1 MDRVTRAE
9 IERIAAATLR
19 DAGLTEPPLS
29 VEKLLQ
35 YVQLHRDY
43 YDLANPGFLDRA
55 KHKLRIDGHKLVDII
70 NKVRLQ
76 AVLLFDE
83 NRICIDQELPKIKHP
98 WASCHETGHR
108 LLPWHKP
115 FFFGDTAQ
123 TLDPNYQADLEA
135 EANYAAGRLLFLG
148 NRFTEE
154 AKDLVPTI
162 KVIKSL
168 AKRYRAS
175 LTTTLRRYVEQGPD
189 FAMAMLVSTPPWS
202 KQPAGQ
208 EHRWRHFI
216 PSGRFSTLFPEI
228 AAESLR
234 TVLDEHVAY
243 RRGGKVAEFRL
254 ELVDARGD
262 RHELRAWSFNNQ
274 YYLLTLFVE
283 ERRVTDA
290 RIVMSGNEFRSVVEV
305 DGGRGCPCKYPPA
318 KPGALAVSRSKRPA
332 ETWPLRGHLSHP
344 PGGYSGFNRSCSKR
358 RSSRPWSWM
367 YARIACSS
375 RPTVDTKY
383 PRAQKCCPTKFRG
396 RPAKFRAM

>member
-29 VEKLLQ
+29 VEILLQ

-43 YDLANPGFLDRA
+43 YDLADPGFLDRA

-70 NKVRLQ
+70 KKVRLQ

-290 RIVMSGNEFRSVVEV
+290 RIVMSGNGFRSVVEV
-305 DGGRGCPCKYPPA
+305 DGR
-318 KPGALAVSRSKRPA
+318 
-332 ETWPLRGHLSHP
+332 
-344 PGGYSGFNRSCSKR
+344 
-358 RSSRPWSWM
+358 
-367 YARIACSS
+367 
-375 RPTVDTKY
+375 
-383 PRAQKCCPTKFRG
+383 
-396 RPAKFRAM
+396 

>member
-29 VEKLLQ
+29 VEILLQ

-148 NRFTEE
+148 NRFT
-154 AKDLVPTI
+154 V
-162 KVIKSL
+162 VGL
-168 AKRYRAS
+168 AVFVGGGLLFQS
-175 LTTTLRRYVEQGPD
+175 C
-189 FAMAMLVSTPPWS
+189 
-202 KQPAGQ
+202 
-208 EHRWRHFI
+208 
-216 PSGRFSTLFPEI
+216 FSTTGTLSDPGESI
-228 AAESLR
+228 LTEAEGVADGRATVQLWARVQTVTMSEARWGSLCA
-234 TVLDEHVAY
+234 V
-243 RRGGKVAEFRL
+243 
-254 ELVDARGD
+254 
-262 RHELRAWSFNNQ
+262 
-274 YYLLTLFVE
+274 
-283 ERRVTDA
+283 VT
-290 RIVMSGNEFRSVVEV
+290 S
-305 DGGRGCPCKYPPA
+305 
-318 KPGALAVSRSKRPA
+318 ALIK
-332 ETWPLRGHLSHP
+332 E
-344 PGGYSGFNRSCSKR
+344 
-358 RSSRPWSWM
+358 
-367 YARIACSS
+367 
-375 RPTVDTKY
+375 
-383 PRAQKCCPTKFRG
+383 
-396 RPAKFRAM
+396 

>member
-1 MDRVTRAE
+1 MDRATGVE

-29 VEKLLQ
+29 VEELLQ
-35 YVQLHRDY
+35 HVQLHRDY
-43 YDLANPGFLDRA
+43 YDLTNPGFLDRA
-55 KHKLRIDGHKLVDII
+55 KHKLRIHGQKLADII

-123 TLDPNYQADLEA
+123 TLDPAYQADLET

-154 AKDLVPTI
+154 ARDLVPTI
-162 KVIKSL
+162 EAVKSL

-189 FAMAMLVSTPPWS
+189 LAMAMLVSTPPWGH
-202 KQPAGQ
+202 QPNDQ
-208 EHRWRHFI
+208 EYRWRHFV
-216 PSGRFSTLFPEI
+216 PSDRFAALFPEI
-228 AAESLR
+228 SAESLR
-234 TVLDEHVAY
+234 TALDGHAAY
-243 RRGGKVAEFRL
+243 RRGGQVAEFQL
-254 ELVDARGD
+254 GLVDARGD

-274 YYLLTLFVE
+274 HYLLTLFVQ
-283 ERRVTDA
+283 ERRVT
-290 RIVMSGNEFRSVVEV
+290 EV
-305 DGGRGCPCKYPPA
+305 RMVLPA
-318 KPGALAVSRSKRPA
+318 
-332 ETWPLRGHLSHP
+332 
-344 PGGYSGFNRSCSKR
+344 
-358 RSSRPWSWM
+358 
-367 YARIACSS
+367 
-375 RPTVDTKY
+375 
-383 PRAQKCCPTKFRG
+383 
-396 RPAKFRAM
+396 

>member
-1 MDRVTRAE
+1 MDRTTRAE

-29 VEKLLQ
+29 VEELLQ

-55 KHKLRIDGHKLVDII
+55 KHKLRIHGHKLVDII

-123 TLDPNYQADLEA
+123 TLDPAYQVDLEA

-154 AKDLVPTI
+154 ARDLVPTI
-162 KVIKSL
+162 KTVKFL
-168 AKRYRAS
+168 AKRYQAS

-189 FAMAMLVSTPPWS
+189 LAMVMLVSTPPWG
-202 KQPAGQ
+202 KQPDDQ
-208 EHRWRHFI
+208 EHLWRHFV
-216 PSGRFSTLFPEI
+216 PSGRFLTLFPEI
-228 AAESLR
+228 SAESLR
-234 TVLDEHVAY
+234 TALDRHAAR
-243 RRGGKVAEFRL
+243 RRGGMVAEFRL
-254 ELVDARGD
+254 ELVDDRGD
-262 RHELRAWSFNNQ
+262 RHELRAWSFYNQ
-274 YYLLTLFVE
+274 HYLLTLFVE
-283 ERRVTDA
+283 ERRVTEV
-290 RIVMSGNEFRSVVEV
+290 RIVMPGNGFRSVVAG
-305 DGGRGCPCKYPPA
+305 DGR
-318 KPGALAVSRSKRPA
+318 
-332 ETWPLRGHLSHP
+332 
-344 PGGYSGFNRSCSKR
+344 
-358 RSSRPWSWM
+358 
-367 YARIACSS
+367 
-375 RPTVDTKY
+375 
-383 PRAQKCCPTKFRG
+383 
-396 RPAKFRAM
+396 